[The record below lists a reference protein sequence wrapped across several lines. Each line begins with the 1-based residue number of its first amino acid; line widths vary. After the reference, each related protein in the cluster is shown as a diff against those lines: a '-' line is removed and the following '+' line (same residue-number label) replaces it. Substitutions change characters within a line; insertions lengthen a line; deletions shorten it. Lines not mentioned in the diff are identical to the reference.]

1 MEKHSPGIIVEDL
14 EEKNEMMETPLI
26 QEAADGDARHV
37 EWLIVAG
44 ADVNATMKDTQIGF
58 SALHGAAYFGNASC
72 IQILLK
78 YNADLTVLD
87 AMGGT
92 PLVAAC
98 LFGELECVQILLEK
112 GAEATYTDGTA
123 QVQEPSIK
131 VADASA
137 AAALETSLTT
147 TTLNT
152 ELDKPVPYIDKAT
165 TSGTTPLMKA
175 ANGGWLRC
183 VRVLI
188 VAGADK
194 KVTRH
199 DRTDGKDKMAVDM
212 VKEKIEQL
220 KTKSNKTSDT
230 VRRYEKILEVLKM
243 TPDQIREEDNEEIA
257 QYDSSRKESHI
268 KAFESHALGLKRNIQ
283 KMIATSQIEFSK
295 PKLKTQRDQIADT
308 VASQFE
314 AVLEKHRKHDPKW
327 YNNDGRYRS
336 AVNEMLLVK
345 ENALSVP
352 LLSEIDFEEWSNKQ
366 NFLRQASRMCQRD
379 QNLQLYA
386 FKPGEAKQQHA
397 LNLCKKFGM
406 VVDYLEERN
415 EMSETPLIREAADGR
430 AHLVLLLLEAGAD
443 RDAKQENSLAFTA
456 MNQAA
461 YFGHADAMRHL
472 LRFGADV
479 NVVDGHGGT
488 PLVAACLNGAVEC
501 VRMLLSNKADV
512 NKATKN
518 GTTPLHKAAIRGYD
532 KIIRMLIVAG
542 ADCNI
547 KDKNNKTSLEL
558 VNAHKFENDN
568 ECRRLLGMTAQEIR
582 MEDWEV
588 EKEFDSGR
596 KVCSCMRFV
605 HVWREPLVMV
615 TANEASSD
623 GTSTK

>member
-112 GAEATYTDGTA
+112 GAEATYSDG
-123 QVQEPSIK
+123 
-131 VADASA
+131 
-137 AAALETSLTT
+137 
-147 TTLNT
+147 T

-194 KVTRH
+194 KMTRH

-230 VRRYEKILEVLKM
+230 VRRYEKILEVLNM

-295 PKLKTQRDQIADT
+295 PELKTQRDQIADT

-366 NFLRQASRMCQRD
+366 NFLRQASRMCHRD
-379 QNLQLYA
+379 QTGKLNAL
-386 FKPGEAKQQHA
+386 KTGEAKQQHA
-397 LNLCKKFGM
+397 LNLCKRLGI

-430 AHLVLLLLEAGAD
+430 AHQVFLLLEAGAD
-443 RDAKQENSLAFTA
+443 RDAKQENSFAFTA

-472 LRFGADV
+472 LGFGADV

-501 VRMLLSNKADV
+501 VRVLLSNKADV
-512 NKATKN
+512 NKATKS
-518 GTTPLHKAAIRGYD
+518 GTTPLHKAAIRGYN
-532 KIIRMLIVAG
+532 KIIRMLIVSG
-542 ADCNI
+542 AKCDI
-547 KDKNNKTSLEL
+547 KNGQGKTAMEL
-558 VNAHKFENDN
+558 VDEHKFDNDE
-568 ECRRLLGMTAQEIR
+568 ECKESLRKTAQDIR

-596 KVCSCMRFV
+596 KVCSCIRFV
-605 HVWREPLVMV
+605 H
-615 TANEASSD
+615 ACASAPE
-623 GTSTK
+623 GGACR